1 MNGARKELLMEAV
14 STRARF
20 GDLAPGAETRRIEAT
35 VSRRE
40 IEEVLRAEGQPELL
54 LDVRL
59 SGDGR
64 AETRRVAVEWERA
77 DLEKLLKDA
86 RAERVNLGIDID
98 SLIRAL
104 EGPEVEAH
112 GLREK
117 ALVLTVALVAAAPGA
132 AGGAVDASGGGGAE
146 AIPAAYSAV
155 EETRHG
161 PGTPET
167 IPAGYSAVEETRE
180 APGGAPA
187 EAIPA
192 GYSAVEETREAP
204 GGVPAEAIPAG
215 FSAVEETRWAPA
227 GGPETIPVSFTAVEE
242 TRGKDVG
249 GPEPVSGDGG
259 VSVSAP
265 GLAEALGIAGAVSIA
280 IAGAAFALRARR
292 RELPT

>member
-20 GDLAPGAETRRIEAT
+20 GDLAPGAETRRIQAT

-86 RAERVNLGIDID
+86 RAEQVNLGIDLD

-117 ALVLTVALVAAAPGA
+117 ALVLTVAVVAAAPGA
-132 AGGAVDASGGGGAE
+132 AGGAVDVSGGGGTE
-146 AIPAAYSAV
+146 AIPVAYSAV

-161 PGTPET
+161 PGAPET

-187 EAIPA
+187 E
-192 GYSAVEETREAP
+192 G
-204 GGVPAEAIPAG
+204 IPAG

-249 GPEPVSGDGG
+249 GSEPVSGDGG

-265 GLAEALGIAGAVSIA
+265 GLAEVLGIAGAVSIA

>member
-77 DLEKLLKDA
+77 DLERLLKDA
-86 RAERVNLGIDID
+86 RAERVNLGIDLD

-132 AGGAVDASGGGGAE
+132 AGGAIDASGGGG
-146 AIPAAYSAV
+146 
-155 EETRHG
+155 
-161 PGTPET
+161 PEG

-192 GYSAVEETREAP
+192 GY
-204 GGVPAEAIPAG
+204 
-215 FSAVEETRWAPA
+215 SAVEETRWAPA

-292 RELPT
+292 RALPT

>member
-1 MNGARKELLMEAV
+1 MSGARKELLMEAV

-77 DLEKLLKDA
+77 DLERLLKDA
-86 RAERVNLGIDID
+86 RAERVNLGIDLD

-132 AGGAVDASGGGGAE
+132 AGGAIDASGGGGTE

-161 PGTPET
+161 AGTPET

-192 GYSAVEETREAP
+192 GYSAVEETR
-204 GGVPAEAIPAG
+204 
-215 FSAVEETRWAPA
+215 WAPA
-227 GGPETIPVSFTAVEE
+227 GGPETIPVSYTTVEE
-242 TRGKDVG
+242 TRGRDVG
-249 GPEPVSGDGG
+249 GPQPVSGDGG

-265 GLAEALGIAGAVSIA
+265 GLAEALGIAGAVTIA

>member
-1 MNGARKELLMEAV
+1 MVGAYEPRHRCDEPRILGVLLVAIGARPWEDRKPSARPGGVTAHAPMNGARKELLMEAV

-117 ALVLTVALVAAAPGA
+117 ALVLTVAL
-132 AGGAVDASGGGGAE
+132 
-146 AIPAAYSAV
+146 
-155 EETRHG
+155 
-161 PGTPET
+161 
-167 IPAGYSAVEETRE
+167 
-180 APGGAPA
+180 
-187 EAIPA
+187 
-192 GYSAVEETREAP
+192 
-204 GGVPAEAIPAG
+204 
-215 FSAVEETRWAPA
+215 
-227 GGPETIPVSFTAVEE
+227 
-242 TRGKDVG
+242 
-249 GPEPVSGDGG
+249 
-259 VSVSAP
+259 
-265 GLAEALGIAGAVSIA
+265 
-280 IAGAAFALRARR
+280 
-292 RELPT
+292 